1 MLVDRI
7 RKSDVFII
15 GVSVILFISALI
27 AFLLQTESATN
38 PLIINSSFGLDFNQ
52 IGRVWIGFLNLIFAI
67 IVALWSSRVC
77 EKLGLLG
84 EISNLPILTSAI
96 YFGLVPH
103 EVQSP
108 LVYANAILV
117 LIVISRTY
125 TFFETN
131 RLLRKNT
138 FAAAFSCGVI
148 TLLEPKLVGF
158 GVLPLAVLLIS
169 GQFNIKL
176 MLIWLIAIL
185 LPWYFAFS
193 FWYIFSLD
201 VPFDVLRAAR
211 IEFVQIDFKEDF
223 LPLLVMAILVFVLVI
238 VTLSRGSTSL
248 VNRQRANLIALIS
261 LLGLSPMLFASLN
274 SAILLC
280 YVPATI
286 LLARFFLKKYPWYIK
301 DSLFII
307 LLILFSLNL
316 WI

>member
-15 GVSVILFISALI
+15 GLSMILFILALI
-27 AFLLQTESATN
+27 AFLLKPDSASN
-38 PLIINSSFGLDFNQ
+38 LLLINSSFGLDFNQ
-52 IGRVWIGFLNLIFAI
+52 IGRVWIGFLNLILAI
-67 IVALWSSRVC
+67 NVALWSNRVC

-96 YFGLVPH
+96 YFGLVPLK
-103 EVQSP
+103 VQSP
-108 LVYANAILV
+108 LVYAYAILV
-117 LIVISRTY
+117 LIVINKTY
-125 TFFETN
+125 TFFELN
-131 RLLRKNT
+131 LLLRKNI
-138 FAAAFSCGVI
+138 FAAAFSCGVL

-158 GVLPLAVLLIS
+158 GLLPLAVLIIS
-169 GQFNIKL
+169 GKFNVKL

-201 VPFDVLRAAR
+201 VPFDVLKAAR

-223 LPLLVMAILVFVLVI
+223 LPLLVMVILVLILVI

-261 LLGLSPMLFASLN
+261 LIGLSPTLFASLN

-286 LLARFFLKKYPWYIK
+286 LLARFFVKRYPWYIK
-301 DSLFII
+301 DSFFII